1 MLKWAKFM
9 FKKIIEKSKTQIIH
23 TALLTFL
30 VALTFNVFF
39 FVKNTEALRVPGLA
53 VSFDADAH
61 FNGNQIINSLT
72 QTEDHPMNL
81 TVTTDNTTGYKV
93 MISTQT
99 NETAMTS
106 ATNSDRIN
114 SISQNLTLTNFPSN
128 TWGIRLGNY
137 GEFMPIP
144 PASSPMMLVQN
155 SSKPVTNTDTHQV
168 DMGLKLAPNLSS
180 GEYTNTLMVTV
191 ITNDYPPRAL
201 ALPGLFWRN
210 SMKDAAGGLDRV
222 KHFARSIFPPNPGDG
237 AVHLE
242 DDGTSDTE
250 ILGWFDPASE
260 TFYYY
265 SEADKV
271 ELHSDS
277 SNMFLDLVNLADID
291 LSGFDTRDVT
301 NMQNMFRNIAVTSLD
316 LSSFNTENVTD
327 MTGMFCDVDNLT
339 SLDLTPF
346 NTSNV
351 TDMHYMFTNMSSL
364 TSLNLSRMNT
374 SKVTNMTGM
383 FWRVKNLPALDLS
396 RFDTRN
402 VTDMSNM
409 FLFAE
414 KITNLDLSSFD
425 TSKVT
430 TMSDMFNSMISLA
443 NLKFSKKFNT
453 SQVQNMQGMFANLM
467 NIQEIDLSQANFDT
481 SNVTNFYG
489 MFMYGLHASSPS
501 KLQRIFVEAG
511 KDFNTSKAAPTN
523 YAQNINS
530 QIFSDQLLLR
540 GGNGSYVPNPA
551 YADLSW
557 LHIDRGAAQPG
568 YFTAK

>member
-1 MLKWAKFM
+1 M

-30 VALTFNVFF
+30 VALTFNIFF
-39 FVKNTEALRVPGLA
+39 FVKNTAALRVPGLA
-53 VSFDADAH
+53 VSFDADAQI
-61 FNGNQIINSLT
+61 NGNQIINSLT

-81 TVTTDNTTGYKV
+81 TVTTDNTTGYQV
-93 MISTQT
+93 MISAQT

-155 SSKPVTNTDTHQV
+155 SSKPITNTDTHQV
-168 DMGLKLAPNLSS
+168 DMGLKLSSNLSS

-201 ALPGLFWRN
+201 ALPGLYWRN
-210 SMKDAAGGLDRV
+210 AMKDTSGGFNQV
-222 KHFARSIFPPNPGDG
+222 KHFARSMTPPTAGNNP
-237 AVHLE
+237 VHLE

-250 ILGWFDPASE
+250 ILGWFDSASE

-265 SEADKV
+265 SLADKV
-271 ELHSDS
+271 ELNSNS
-277 SNMFLDLVNLADID
+277 SNMFLDLVNLADIE
-291 LSGFDTRDVT
+291 LSGLNTLNVT
-301 NMQNMFRNIAVTSLD
+301 SMQSMFRNIAVTNLD
-316 LSSFNTENVTD
+316 LSSLQTENVTD
-327 MTGMFCDVDNLT
+327 MSGMFYDAKNIT
-339 SLDLTPF
+339 SLDLAPL

-364 TSLNLSRMNT
+364 TSLNLSHINT
-374 SKVTNMTGM
+374 SKVTNMDGM
-383 FWRVKNLPALDLS
+383 FKGVKKLPTLDLS
-396 RFDTRN
+396 KFDTRN
-402 VTDMSNM
+402 VTNMSTM
-409 FLFAE
+409 FFYAE
-414 KITNLDLSSFD
+414 KLTSLDLSSFD

-430 TMSDMFNSMISLA
+430 TMFDMFNMMKSLT

-453 SQVQNMQGMFANLM
+453 GQVQNMQGMFANLM

-481 SNVTNFYG
+481 SNVTNFFG
-489 MFMYGLHASSPS
+489 MFAYYLHTTAPS
-501 KLQRIFVEAG
+501 KLQRIYVEAG

-530 QIFSDQLLLR
+530 QMFYDQLLLR
-540 GGNGSYVPNPA
+540 GGNGSFCWPRPD
-551 YADLSW
+551 YAELYW
-557 LHIDRGAAQPG
+557 LRIDRPEAPG

>member
-1 MLKWAKFM
+1 M
-9 FKKIIEKSKTQIIH
+9 FKKNIEKSKTQIIH

-30 VALTFNVFF
+30 VALTFNIFF

-137 GEFMPIP
+137 GKFMPIP
-144 PASSPMMLVQN
+144 PASSPMILVQN

-191 ITNDYPPRAL
+191 ITNDYQPRAL
-201 ALPGLFWRN
+201 AQSGLTWRN
-210 SMKDAAGGLDRV
+210 AMNETAGGLDRV
-222 KHFARSIFPPNPGDG
+222 KHFARSAFPPNPGDG

-250 ILGWFDPASE
+250 ILGWFDPTSE

-265 SEADKV
+265 SAADKV

-277 SNMFLDLVNLADID
+277 SSMFLDMVNLADID

-316 LSSFNTENVTD
+316 LSGFQTENVTNMAGVFYD
-327 MTGMFCDVDNLT
+327 AKNITN
-339 SLDLTPF
+339 LDLTPF

-351 TDMHYMFTNMSSL
+351 TDMHYMFTNMNSL
-364 TSLNLSRMNT
+364 TSLNLSHINT

-383 FWRVKNLPALDLS
+383 FWGVRNLPTLDIS
-396 RFDTRN
+396 KFDTRN
-402 VTDMSNM
+402 VTDMSQM
-409 FLFAE
+409 FLYAE
-414 KITNLDLSSFD
+414 RITNLDLSSFD

-430 TMSDMFNSMISLA
+430 TMFDMFNCMKSLT

-453 SQVQNMQGMFANLM
+453 GQVQNMQGMFANLM

-481 SNVTNFYG
+481 SNVTNFFG
-489 MFMYGLHASSPS
+489 MFTYYLHTTAPS
-501 KLQRIFVEAG
+501 KLQRIYVEAG

-557 LHIDRGAAQPG
+557 LRIDRGAAQPG

>member
-1 MLKWAKFM
+1 M
-9 FKKIIEKSKTQIIH
+9 FRKIIESSKTQIIYA
-23 TALLTFL
+23 ALLIL
-30 VALTFNVFF
+30 SVALTFNVFIF
-39 FVKNTEALRVPGLA
+39 AKNTAALRVPGLA
-53 VSFDADAH
+53 VSFGADAH

-72 QTEDHPMNL
+72 QSEDHPMNL
-81 TVTTDNTTGYKV
+81 TVTTDNTTGYQV
-93 MISTQT
+93 MISAQT

-106 ATNSDRIN
+106 TTNSDRIN

-201 ALPGLFWRN
+201 ALPGLYWRN
-210 SMKDAAGGLDRV
+210 SIKDTAGGFNQT
-222 KHFARSIFPPNPGDG
+222 KHFARSMTPPTAGDNP
-237 AVHLE
+237 VHLE

-265 SEADKV
+265 SEAEKV

-291 LSGFDTRDVT
+291 LSGFNTRGVAS
-301 NMQNMFRNIAVTSLD
+301 MQSMFRNIAVTNLD
-316 LSSFNTENVTD
+316 FSGFDTENVTD
-327 MTGMFCDVDNLT
+327 MSGMFYDAKNLT
-339 SLDLTPF
+339 NLDLTPL
-346 NTSNV
+346 NTSKV

-364 TSLNLSRMNT
+364 TSLNLSRINT
-374 SKVTNMTGM
+374 SQVTNMDGM
-383 FWRVKNLPALDLS
+383 FKFVKNLSTLDLS
-396 RFDTRN
+396 KFDTRN
-402 VTDMSNM
+402 VTNM
-409 FLFAE
+409 FDMFFFMQNL
-414 KITNLDLSSFD
+414 TSLDLSSFD
-425 TSKVT
+425 TSKVIN
-430 TMSDMFNSMISLA
+430 MSDMFNSMYAVENI
-443 NLKFSKKFNT
+443 KFSKKFNT
-453 SQVQNMQGMFANLM
+453 SQVENMQGMFANLM
-467 NIQEIDLSQANFDT
+467 NIQEIDLSQADFDT
-481 SNVTNFYG
+481 SNVRNFFG
-489 MFMYGLHASSPS
+489 MFMYGLTSPS
-501 KLQRIFVEAG
+501 KLQRIYVSAS

-523 YAQNINS
+523 YPQDINS
-530 QIFSDQLLLR
+530 QMFTNQLLLR
-540 GGNGSYVPNPA
+540 GSNGSYAPNPA
-551 YADLSW
+551 LADLSW
-557 LHIDRGAAQPG
+557 LRIDRGAAQPG

>member
-1 MLKWAKFM
+1 M

-53 VSFDADAH
+53 VSFDANAQI
-61 FNGNQIINSLT
+61 NGNQIINSLT

-144 PASSPMMLVQN
+144 PASSPIMLVQN

-168 DMGLKLAPNLSS
+168 DMGLKLAPNPSS
-180 GEYTNTLMVTV
+180 GEYANTLMVTV

-201 ALPGLFWRN
+201 TLSSLYWRN
-210 SMKDAAGGLDRV
+210 AMKDTSGGLDKI
-222 KHFARSIFPPNPGDG
+222 KHFARSMTPPTVVDNP
-237 AVHLE
+237 VHLE
-242 DDGTSDTE
+242 DDGTSDAE
-250 ILGWFDPASE
+250 VLGWFDPASE

-265 SEADKV
+265 SIADKV
-271 ELHSDS
+271 ELNYDS
-277 SNMFLDLVNLADID
+277 SYMFLDFTNLADID
-291 LSGFDTRDVT
+291 LSGLDTRSVI
-301 NMQNMFRNIAVTSLD
+301 NMQGMFRNAGLTSLD
-316 LSSFNTENVTD
+316 LSSFDTENVTD
-327 MTGMFCDVDNLT
+327 MSGMFYDVKNLT
-339 SLDLTPF
+339 NLDLTHL

-364 TSLNLSRMNT
+364 TSLNLSHMNT

-383 FWRVKNLPALDLS
+383 FWGVKNLPTLDLS
-396 RFDTRN
+396 KFDTRN
-402 VTDMSNM
+402 VTDMSQM
-409 FLFAE
+409 FLYAE
-414 KITNLDLSSFD
+414 KITNLDLSSLD

-430 TMSDMFNSMISLA
+430 KMFDMFNCMKSLT

-453 SQVQNMQGMFANLM
+453 GQVQNMQGMFANLM
-467 NIQEIDLSQANFDT
+467 NI
-481 SNVTNFYG
+481 
-489 MFMYGLHASSPS
+489 
-501 KLQRIFVEAG
+501 
-511 KDFNTSKAAPTN
+511 
-523 YAQNINS
+523 
-530 QIFSDQLLLR
+530 
-540 GGNGSYVPNPA
+540 
-551 YADLSW
+551 
-557 LHIDRGAAQPG
+557 
-568 YFTAK
+568 

>member
-1 MLKWAKFM
+1 M
-9 FKKIIEKSKTQIIH
+9 FIKIIERSKTQIIH

-30 VALTFNVFF
+30 VALTFNAFF

-53 VSFDADAH
+53 VSFDANAQI
-61 FNGNQIINSLT
+61 NGNQIINSLT
-72 QTEDHPMNL
+72 QSEDHPMNL
-81 TVTTDNTTGYKV
+81 TVTTDNTTGYQV
-93 MISTQT
+93 MISAQT

-106 ATNSDRIN
+106 AANSDRIN

-144 PASSPMMLVQN
+144 PASSPIMLVQN

-201 ALPGLFWRN
+201 ALPGLYWRN
-210 SMKDAAGGLDRV
+210 SRKDAAGGFNQA
-222 KHFARSIFPPNPGDG
+222 KHFARSMTPPTAGDNP
-237 AVHLE
+237 VHLE

-265 SEADKV
+265 SEAEKV

-291 LSGFDTRDVT
+291 LSGFNTRGVAS
-301 NMQNMFRNIAVTSLD
+301 MQSMFRNIAVTNLD
-316 LSSFNTENVTD
+316 FSGFDTENVTD
-327 MTGMFCDVDNLT
+327 MSGMFYDAKNLT
-339 SLDLTPF
+339 NLDLTPL
-346 NTSNV
+346 NTSKV

-364 TSLNLSRMNT
+364 TSLNLSRINT
-374 SKVTNMTGM
+374 SQVTNMDGM
-383 FWRVKNLPALDLS
+383 FKFVKNLSTLDLS
-396 RFDTRN
+396 KFDTRN
-402 VTDMSNM
+402 VTNM
-409 FLFAE
+409 FDMFFFMQNL
-414 KITNLDLSSFD
+414 TSLDLSSFD
-425 TSKVT
+425 TSKVIN
-430 TMSDMFNSMISLA
+430 MSDMFNSMYAVENI
-443 NLKFSKKFNT
+443 KFSKKFNT
-453 SQVQNMQGMFANLM
+453 SQVENMQGMFANLM
-467 NIQEIDLSQANFDT
+467 NIQEIDLSQADFDT
-481 SNVTNFYG
+481 SNVRNFFG
-489 MFMYGLHASSPS
+489 MFMYGLTSPS
-501 KLQRIFVEAG
+501 KLQRIYVSAS

-523 YAQNINS
+523 YPQDINS
-530 QIFSDQLLLR
+530 QMFTNQLLLR
-540 GGNGSYVPNPA
+540 GSNGSYAPNPA
-551 YADLSW
+551 LADLSW
-557 LHIDRGAAQPG
+557 LRIDRGAAQPG

>member
-1 MLKWAKFM
+1 MLKWTKFM
-9 FKKIIEKSKTQIIH
+9 FKKNIEKSKTQIIH

-30 VALTFNVFF
+30 VALTFNIFF

-61 FNGNQIINSLT
+61 INGNQIINSLT
-72 QTEDHPMNL
+72 QSEDHPMNL

-144 PASSPMMLVQN
+144 PASSPIILVQN

-201 ALPGLFWRN
+201 TLSSLYWRN
-210 SMKDAAGGLDRV
+210 AMKDTSGGLDKI
-222 KHFARSIFPPNPGDG
+222 KHFARSMSPPTVVDNP
-237 AVHLE
+237 VHLE
-242 DDGTSDTE
+242 DDGTSDAE
-250 ILGWFDPASE
+250 VLGWFDPASE

-265 SEADKV
+265 SIADKV
-271 ELHSDS
+271 ELNYDS
-277 SNMFLDLVNLADID
+277 SYMFLDFTNLADID
-291 LSGFDTRDVT
+291 LSGLDTRSVI
-301 NMQNMFRNIAVTSLD
+301 NMQGMFRNTGLTSLD
-316 LSSFNTENVTD
+316 LSSFDTENVTD
-327 MTGMFCDVDNLT
+327 M
-339 SLDLTPF
+339 S
-346 NTSNV
+346 
-351 TDMHYMFTNMSSL
+351 
-364 TSLNLSRMNT
+364 
-374 SKVTNMTGM
+374 GM
-383 FWRVKNLPALDLS
+383 FWGVKNLPTLDLS
-396 RFDTRN
+396 KFDTRN
-402 VTDMSNM
+402 VTDMSQM
-409 FLFAE
+409 FFQAE
-414 KITNLDLSSFD
+414 KLTNLDLSSFD

-430 TMSDMFNSMISLA
+430 TMFDMFNSMRSLT

-453 SQVQNMQGMFANLM
+453 GQVQNMQGMFANLM
-467 NIQEIDLSQANFDT
+467 NIQEIDLSQADFDT
-481 SNVTNFYG
+481 SNVRNFFG
-489 MFMYGLHASSPS
+489 MFMYGLTSPS
-501 KLQRIFVEAG
+501 KLQRIYVSAS

-523 YAQNINS
+523 YPQNINS
-530 QIFSDQLLLR
+530 QMFTNQLLLR
-540 GGNGSYVPNPA
+540 GSNGSYAPNPA
-551 YADLSW
+551 LADLSW
-557 LHIDRGAAQPG
+557 LRIDRGAAQPG

>member
-1 MLKWAKFM
+1 MLKNH
-9 FKKIIEKSKTQIIH
+9 IINNLS
-23 TALLTFL
+23 LL
-30 VALTFNVFF
+30 VAFF
-39 FVKNTEALRVPGLA
+39 FSIFFLTSDTSALRVPGLA

-72 QTEDHPMNL
+72 QSENHPMNL

-93 MISTQT
+93 MISAQT

-201 ALPGLFWRN
+201 ALPGLYWRN
-210 SMKDAAGGLDRV
+210 SMKDAAGGFDKI
-222 KHFARSIFPPNPGDG
+222 KHFARSVTPPTAGNNP
-237 AVHLE
+237 VHLE

-250 ILGWFDPASE
+250 ILGWFDSASE

-265 SEADKV
+265 SLADKV
-271 ELHSDS
+271 ELN
-277 SNMFLDLVNLADID
+277 SNCLYMFLDHVNLADIE
-291 LSGFDTRDVT
+291 LSGFDTRSVT
-301 NMQNMFRNIAVTSLD
+301 NMQGMFRNTGLTSLD

-327 MTGMFCDVDNLT
+327 MAGMFYDVKNLT
-339 SLDLTPF
+339 NLDLTPF

-351 TDMHYMFTNMSSL
+351 TDMHYMFTNMNSL
-364 TSLNLSRMNT
+364 TSLNLSRINT
-374 SKVTNMTGM
+374 SKVTNMDGM
-383 FWRVKNLPALDLS
+383 FWGVRNLPTLDLS
-396 RFDTRN
+396 KFDTRN
-402 VTDMSNM
+402 VTNMSMM
-409 FLFAE
+409 FLYAE
-414 KITNLDLSSFD
+414 KITSLDLSSFD

-430 TMSDMFNSMISLA
+430 TMSDMFNSMISLT

-467 NIQEIDLSQANFDT
+467 NIQEIDLSQADFNT
-481 SNVTNFYG
+481 SNVTNFFGIFY
-489 MFMYGLHASSPS
+489 YGLHSVSPS
-501 KLQRIFVEAG
+501 KLRRIYVDAT
-511 KDFNTSKAAPTN
+511 KDFNLSSAKPVDYSKSINFHMFLGQFILHGGQGSSAPDPYT
-523 YAQNINS
+523 
-530 QIFSDQLLLR
+530 
-540 GGNGSYVPNPA
+540 
-551 YADLSW
+551 ADLSW
-557 LHIDRGAAQPG
+557 LRIDRGAAQPG

>member
-1 MLKWAKFM
+1 M
-9 FKKIIEKSKTQIIH
+9 FRKIIEKSKTQIIH

-30 VALTFNVFF
+30 VALTFNAFF
-39 FVKNTEALRVPGLA
+39 FAKNANPLRVPGIA

-72 QTEDHPMNL
+72 QSEDHPMNL

-144 PASSPMMLVQN
+144 PASSPIMLVQN

-201 ALPGLFWRN
+201 TLSSLYWRN
-210 SMKDAAGGLDRV
+210 AMKDTSGGLDKI
-222 KHFARSIFPPNPGDG
+222 KHFARSMTPPTVVDNP
-237 AVHLE
+237 VHLE
-242 DDGTSDTE
+242 DDGTSDAE
-250 ILGWFDPASE
+250 VLGWFDPASE

-265 SEADKV
+265 SIADKV
-271 ELHSDS
+271 ELNYDS
-277 SNMFLDLVNLADID
+277 SYMFLDFTNLADID
-291 LSGFDTRDVT
+291 LSGLDTRSVI
-301 NMQNMFRNIAVTSLD
+301 NMQGMFRNTGLTSLD
-316 LSSFNTENVTD
+316 LSSFDTENVTD
-327 MTGMFCDVDNLT
+327 MSGMFYDVKNLT
-339 SLDLTPF
+339 NLDLTHL

-364 TSLNLSRMNT
+364 TSLNLSRINT
-374 SKVTNMTGM
+374 SKVTNMDGM
-383 FWRVKNLPALDLS
+383 FWGVKNLPTLDLS
-396 RFDTRN
+396 KFDTRN
-402 VTDMSNM
+402 VTNMSMM
-409 FLFAE
+409 FIFAE

-430 TMSDMFNSMISLA
+430 TMSDMFNCMKSLT

-453 SQVQNMQGMFANLM
+453 GQVQNMQGMFANLM

-501 KLQRIFVEAG
+501 KLQRIYVEAG

-530 QIFSDQLLLR
+530 QIFNDQLLLR
-540 GGNGSYVPNPA
+540 GGNGSYTPNPA

-557 LHIDRGAAQPG
+557 LRIDRGVAQPG

>member
-1 MLKWAKFM
+1 M
-9 FKKIIEKSKTQIIH
+9 FRKIIEKSKTQIIH

-53 VSFDADAH
+53 VSFDADAQI
-61 FNGNQIINSLT
+61 NGNQIINSLT

-144 PASSPMMLVQN
+144 PASSPIILVQN

-191 ITNDYPPRAL
+191 ITSDYPPRAL
-201 ALPGLFWRN
+201 TLSSLYWRN
-210 SMKDAAGGLDRV
+210 AMKDTSGGLDKI
-222 KHFARSIFPPNPGDG
+222 KHFARSMSPPTVVDNP
-237 AVHLE
+237 VHLE
-242 DDGTSDTE
+242 DDGTSDAE
-250 ILGWFDPASE
+250 VLGWFDPASE

-265 SEADKV
+265 SIADKV
-271 ELHSDS
+271 ELNYDS
-277 SNMFLDLVNLADID
+277 SYMFLDFTNLADID
-291 LSGFDTRDVT
+291 LSGLDTRSVI
-301 NMQNMFRNIAVTSLD
+301 NMQGMFRNTGLTSLD
-316 LSSFNTENVTD
+316 LSSFDTENVTD
-327 MTGMFCDVDNLT
+327 MSGMFYDVKNLT
-339 SLDLTPF
+339 NLDLTHL
-346 NTSNV
+346 NASNV

-364 TSLNLSRMNT
+364 TSLNLSHMNT

-383 FWRVKNLPALDLS
+383 FWGVKNLPTLDLS
-396 RFDTRN
+396 KFDTRN
-402 VTDMSNM
+402 VTDMSQM
-409 FLFAE
+409 FLYAE
-414 KITNLDLSSFD
+414 KITNLDLSSLD

-430 TMSDMFNSMISLA
+430 KMFDMFNCMKSLT

-453 SQVQNMQGMFANLM
+453 GQVQNMQGMFANLM
-467 NIQEIDLSQANFDT
+467 NIQEIDLSQADFDT
-481 SNVTNFYG
+481 SNVRNFFG
-489 MFMYGLHASSPS
+489 MFMYGLTSPS
-501 KLQRIFVEAG
+501 KLQRIYVSAS

-530 QIFSDQLLLR
+530 QIFNDQLLLR
-540 GGNGSYVPNPA
+540 GGNGSYTPNPA

-557 LHIDRGAAQPG
+557 LRIDRGAAQPG

>member
-1 MLKWAKFM
+1 M
-9 FKKIIEKSKTQIIH
+9 
-23 TALLTFL
+23 
-30 VALTFNVFF
+30 
-39 FVKNTEALRVPGLA
+39 PGLA

-72 QTEDHPMNL
+72 QSEDHPMNL

-99 NETAMTS
+99 DETAMTS

-137 GEFMPIP
+137 DEFMPIP

-155 SSKPVTNTDTHQV
+155 SSKPVSGTDIHQV
-168 DMGLKLAPNLSS
+168 DMGLKLASNLSS
-180 GEYTNTLMVTV
+180 GEYANTLMVTV

-201 ALPGLFWRN
+201 ARPGLYWRN
-210 SMKDAAGGLDRV
+210 VINSIAGGLSQV
-222 KHFARSIFPPNPGDG
+222 KHFARSTTPPTASNSPS
-237 AVHLE
+237 HLE
-242 DDGTSDTE
+242 YDSTSDTE
-250 ILGWFDPASE
+250 IFGWFDPVIE

-265 SEADKV
+265 SLADKV
-271 ELHSDS
+271 ELHSNS
-277 SNMFLDLVNLADID
+277 SMMFLDLINLADID

-301 NMQNMFRNIAVTSLD
+301 NMQNMFRNTGLTSLD
-316 LSSFNTENVTD
+316 LSSLNTENVTD
-327 MTGMFCDVDNLT
+327 MAGMFYDVKNLT
-339 SLDLTPF
+339 SLDLTPL

-351 TDMHYMFTNMSSL
+351 TDMHYMFTNMNSL
-364 TSLNLSRMNT
+364 TSLNLSRINT

-383 FWRVKNLPALDLS
+383 FWGMRNLPTLDLS
-396 RFDTRN
+396 KFDTRN
-402 VTDMSNM
+402 VTDMSMM
-409 FLFAE
+409 FLYTE

-430 TMSDMFNSMISLA
+430 TMFHMFNMMKSLT
-443 NLKFSKKFNT
+443 NIRFSKNFNT
-453 SQVQNMQGMFANLM
+453 GQVQNMQCMFANLM
-467 NIQEIDLSQANFDT
+467 NIQEIDLSQADFDT
-481 SNVTNFYG
+481 SNVTNFFG
-489 MFMYGLHASSPS
+489 MFTYYLHTTAPS
-501 KLQRIFVEAG
+501 KLQRIYVEAG

-540 GGNGSYVPNPA
+540 GGNGSYTPNPA

-557 LHIDRGAAQPG
+557 LRIDRGAAQPG

>member
-1 MLKWAKFM
+1 M
-9 FKKIIEKSKTQIIH
+9 FRKIIERSKTQIIRI
-23 TALLTFL
+23 TLLTFL

-39 FVKNTEALRVPGLA
+39 FVKNTEALRVPTLA
-53 VSFDADAH
+53 VSIDSISRI
-61 FNGNQIINSLT
+61 NGTGIINSITQASVYSMAVTVYSDNLT
-72 QTEDHPMNL
+72 GYQATMSTED
-81 TVTTDNTTGYKV
+81 
-93 MISTQT
+93 

-106 ATNSDRIN
+106 VTNTDRIE
-114 SISQNLTLTNFPSN
+114 SISQNMPLVNFPNN
-128 TWGIRLGNY
+128 TWGIRLGDH
-137 GEFMPIP
+137 GDFVPIP
-144 PASSPMMLVQN
+144 PSSAPMMLAQLA
-155 SSKPVTNTDTHQV
+155 SKSVSNMDLHQV
-168 DMGLKLAPNLSS
+168 NVGVKLASNLAS
-180 GEYTNTLMVTV
+180 GQYTNSLVVSVVTH
-191 ITNDYPPRAL
+191 DYPPRAL
-201 ALPGLFWRN
+201 ALPGFTWRN
-210 SMKDAAGGLDRV
+210 AMNETAGGLDRV
-222 KHFARSIFPPNPGDG
+222 KHFARSMFPPNPGDG

-265 SEADKV
+265 SLADKV
-271 ELHSDS
+271 ELNSDS
-277 SNMFLDLVNLADID
+277 SNMFLDMVNLADID

-301 NMQNMFRNIAVTSLD
+301 SMQNMFRNIAVTSLD

-339 SLDLTPF
+339 SLDLTHL

-364 TSLNLSRMNT
+364 TSLNLSRINT

-383 FWRVKNLPALDLS
+383 FWGVKNLPTLDLS
-396 RFDTRN
+396 KFDTRN
-402 VTDMSNM
+402 VTDMSQM
-409 FLFAE
+409 FLYAE
-414 KITNLDLSSFD
+414 KITNLDLSSLD

-430 TMSDMFNSMISLA
+430 KMFDMFNCMKSLT

-453 SQVQNMQGMFANLM
+453 GQVQNMQGMFANLM
-467 NIQEIDLSQANFDT
+467 NIQEIDLSQADFDT

-489 MFMYGLHASSPS
+489 MFAYYLHTTAPS
-501 KLQRIFVEAG
+501 KLQRIYVEAG
-511 KDFNTSKAAPTN
+511 KDFNTLKAAPTN

-530 QIFSDQLLLR
+530 QIFNDQLLLR
-540 GGNGSYVPNPA
+540 GGNGSYTPNPA

-557 LHIDRGAAQPG
+557 LRIDRDAAQPG

>member
-1 MLKWAKFM
+1 MGSF
-9 FKKIIEKSKTQIIH
+9 FSIFF
-23 TALLTFL
+23 LTSN
-30 VALTFNVFF
+30 AS
-39 FVKNTEALRVPGLA
+39 ALRVPGLA

-72 QTEDHPMNL
+72 QSEDHPMNL

-114 SISQNLTLTNFPSN
+114 SISQNLPLTNFPSN
-128 TWGIRLGNY
+128 TWGIRLGDY

-155 SSKPVTNTDTHQV
+155 SSKPLTNTDTHQV

-201 ALPGLFWRN
+201 ALPGLYWRN
-210 SMKDAAGGLDRV
+210 AMKDAAGGFNQV
-222 KHFARSIFPPNPGDG
+222 KHFARSMSPPTAGDNP
-237 AVHLE
+237 VHLE
-242 DDGTSDTE
+242 DDSTSDTE

-265 SEADKV
+265 SAADKV
-271 ELHSDS
+271 ELHSNS
-277 SNMFLDLVNLADID
+277 SMMFLDLVNLADID
-291 LSGFDTRDVT
+291 LSGLNTINVT
-301 NMQNMFRNIAVTSLD
+301 SMQSMFRNIAVTNLD
-316 LSSFNTENVTD
+316 LSGFQTENVTD
-327 MTGMFCDVDNLT
+327 MSGMFFDAKNIT
-339 SLDLTPF
+339 NFDLTPL
-346 NTSNV
+346 NTGNV

-364 TSLNLSRMNT
+364 TSLNLFHMDT
-374 SKVTNMTGM
+374 SKVTNMDGM
-383 FWRVKNLPALDLS
+383 FKFCKNLPSIDLS

-414 KITNLDLSSFD
+414 KITSLDLSSFD

-430 TMSDMFNSMISLA
+430 TMFDMFNSMKSLT

-453 SQVQNMQGMFANLM
+453 GQVQNMQGMFANLM

-481 SNVTNFYG
+481 SNVTNFFG
-489 MFMYGLHASSPS
+489 MFAYYLHTTAPS
-501 KLQRIFVEAG
+501 KLQRIYVEAG

-530 QIFSDQLLLR
+530 QMFYDQLLLR
-540 GGNGSYVPNPA
+540 GGNGSFCWPRPD
-551 YADLSW
+551 YAELYW
-557 LHIDRGAAQPG
+557 LRIDRPEAPG

>member
-1 MLKWAKFM
+1 MLKNH
-9 FKKIIEKSKTQIIH
+9 IINKLS
-23 TALLTFL
+23 LSLSLL
-30 VALTFNVFF
+30 VAFF
-39 FVKNTEALRVPGLA
+39 FSIFFLTSNTSALRVPGLA
-53 VSFDADAH
+53 VSFDADAQI
-61 FNGNQIINSLT
+61 NGNQIINSPT
-72 QTEDHPMNL
+72 QSEDHPMNL
-81 TVTTDNTTGYKV
+81 TVTTDNTTGYRV

-99 NETAMTS
+99 DETAMTN

-114 SISQNLTLTNFPSN
+114 SISQNLTLTDFPSN

-144 PASSPMMLVQN
+144 PASSPIMLVQN

-201 ALPGLFWRN
+201 ALPGLYWRN
-210 SMKDAAGGLDRV
+210 AMKDAAGGFNQV
-222 KHFARSIFPPNPGDG
+222 KHFARSMSPPTAGDNP
-237 AVHLE
+237 VHLE
-242 DDGTSDTE
+242 DDSTSDTE

-265 SEADKV
+265 SAADKV
-271 ELHSDS
+271 ELHSNS
-277 SNMFLDLVNLADID
+277 SMMFLDLVNLADID
-291 LSGFDTRDVT
+291 LSGFDTLGT
-301 NMQNMFRNIAVTSLD
+301 TSMQSMFRNIAVTNLD
-316 LSSFNTENVTD
+316 LSGFQTENVTD
-327 MTGMFCDVDNLT
+327 MSGMFFDVKNLT
-339 SLDLTPF
+339 NLDLTPL

-364 TSLNLSRMNT
+364 TLLNLSHMNT
-374 SKVTNMTGM
+374 SKVTNMDGM
-383 FWRVKNLPALDLS
+383 FKFCKNLPSIDLS
-396 RFDTRN
+396 TFDTRN
-402 VTDMSNM
+402 VTNMSDM
-409 FLFAE
+409 FLYAE
-414 KITNLDLSSFD
+414 KLTNLDLSSFD

-430 TMSDMFNSMISLA
+430 TMFNMFNLMKSLT

-481 SNVTNFYG
+481 SNVTNFFG
-489 MFMYGLHASSPS
+489 MFTYYLHTTAPS
-501 KLQRIFVEAG
+501 KLQRIYVEAG

-530 QIFSDQLLLR
+530 QIFNDQLLLR
-540 GGNGSYVPNPA
+540 GGNGSYLPNPA

-557 LHIDRGAAQPG
+557 LRIDRGAAQPG

>member
-1 MLKWAKFM
+1 MLKNH
-9 FKKIIEKSKTQIIH
+9 IINKLSLSLS
-23 TALLTFL
+23 LLVVSF
-30 VALTFNVFF
+30 FSVFF
-39 FVKNTEALRVPGLA
+39 LTSNTSALRVSGLA
-53 VSFDADAH
+53 VSFDADAQI
-61 FNGNQIINSLT
+61 NGNQIINSLT

-128 TWGIRLGNY
+128 TWGIRLGDY

-144 PASSPMMLVQN
+144 PASSPIMLVQN

-201 ALPGLFWRN
+201 TLSSLYWRN
-210 SMKDAAGGLDRV
+210 AMKDTSGGLDKI
-222 KHFARSIFPPNPGDG
+222 KHFARSMTPPTVVDNP
-237 AVHLE
+237 VHLE
-242 DDGTSDTE
+242 DDYTSDAE
-250 ILGWFDPASE
+250 VLGWFDPASE

-265 SEADKV
+265 SIADKV
-271 ELHSDS
+271 ELNYDS
-277 SNMFLDLVNLADID
+277 SYMFLDFTNLADID
-291 LSGFDTRDVT
+291 LSGLDTRSVI
-301 NMQNMFRNIAVTSLD
+301 NMQGMFRNTGLTSLD
-316 LSSFNTENVTD
+316 LSSFDTENVTD
-327 MTGMFCDVDNLT
+327 MSGMFYDVKNLT
-339 SLDLTPF
+339 SLDLTPL
-346 NTSNV
+346 NTSKV

-364 TSLNLSRMNT
+364 TSLNLSHMNT

-383 FWRVKNLPALDLS
+383 FWGVKNLPTLDLS
-396 RFDTRN
+396 KFDTRN
-402 VTDMSNM
+402 VTDMSQM
-409 FLFAE
+409 FFQVE
-414 KITNLDLSSFD
+414 KLANLDLSSFD

-430 TMSDMFNSMISLA
+430 TMFDMFNSMKSLT

-453 SQVQNMQGMFANLM
+453 GQVQNMQGMFANLM
-467 NIQEIDLSQANFDT
+467 NIQEIDLSQADFDT
-481 SNVTNFYG
+481 SNVRNFFG
-489 MFMYGLHASSPS
+489 MFMYGFSVPS
-501 KLQRIFVEAG
+501 KLQRIYVTAS
-511 KDFNTSKAAPTN
+511 KDFNTSKATPTN
-523 YAQNINS
+523 YPQNINS
-530 QIFSDQLLLR
+530 QMFTNQLLLR

-551 YADLSW
+551 LADLSW
-557 LHIDRGAAQPG
+557 LRIDRGATQPG

>member
-1 MLKWAKFM
+1 MLKNH
-9 FKKIIEKSKTQIIH
+9 IINNLSLSLS
-23 TALLTFL
+23 LL
-30 VALTFNVFF
+30 VVFF
-39 FVKNTEALRVPGLA
+39 FSIFFPTSNTSALRVPGLA
-53 VSFDADAH
+53 VSFDADAQI
-61 FNGNQIINSLT
+61 NGNQIINSPT
-72 QTEDHPMNL
+72 QSEDYLMNL
-81 TVTTDNTTGYKV
+81 TVTTDNTTGYQV
-93 MISTQT
+93 MISAQT

-106 ATNSDRIN
+106 ATSSDHIN

-144 PASSPMMLVQN
+144 PASSPIMLVQN

-168 DMGLKLAPNLSS
+168 DVGLKLASNLSS
-180 GEYTNTLMVTV
+180 GEYANTLMVTV

-201 ALPGLFWRN
+201 ARPGLYWRN
-210 SMKDAAGGLDRV
+210 VINSIAGGLSQV
-222 KHFARSIFPPNPGDG
+222 KHFARSTTPPTASNNPS
-237 AVHLE
+237 HLE
-242 DDGTSDTE
+242 YDSTSDTE
-250 ILGWFDPASE
+250 IFGWFDPVIE

-265 SEADKV
+265 SLADKV
-271 ELHSDS
+271 ELHSNS
-277 SNMFLDLVNLADID
+277 SMMFLDLINLADID

-301 NMQNMFRNIAVTSLD
+301 NMQNMFRNTGLTSLD
-316 LSSFNTENVTD
+316 LSSLNTENVID
-327 MTGMFCDVDNLT
+327 MAGMFYDVKNLT
-339 SLDLTPF
+339 NLDLTPL

-351 TDMHYMFTNMSSL
+351 TDMHYMFTNMNSL
-364 TSLNLSRMNT
+364 TSINLSRINT

-383 FWRVKNLPALDLS
+383 FWGVKSLPTLDLS
-396 RFDTRN
+396 KFDTRN
-402 VTDMSNM
+402 VTDMSQM
-409 FLFAE
+409 FLYAE

-430 TMSDMFNSMISLA
+430 TMFNMFNMMKSLT

-481 SNVTNFYG
+481 SNVTNFFG
-489 MFMYGLHASSPS
+489 MFTYYLHTTAPS
-501 KLQRIFVEAG
+501 KLQRIYVEAG

-557 LHIDRGAAQPG
+557 LRIDRGAAQPG

>member
-1 MLKWAKFM
+1 MLKNH
-9 FKKIIEKSKTQIIH
+9 IINKLS
-23 TALLTFL
+23 LL
-30 VALTFNVFF
+30 VVFF
-39 FVKNTEALRVPGLA
+39 FSIFFLTSNTSALRVPGLA
-53 VSFDADAH
+53 VSFDANAQI
-61 FNGNQIINSLT
+61 NGNQIINSPT
-72 QTEDHPMNL
+72 QSEDCPINL

-99 NETAMTS
+99 NETAMTN

-114 SISQNLTLTNFPSN
+114 SISQNLTLTDFPSN

-144 PASSPMMLVQN
+144 PASSPIMLVQN
-155 SSKPVTNTDTHQV
+155 SSKPVSGTDTHQV

-180 GEYTNTLMVTV
+180 GEYANTLMVTV

-201 ALPGLFWRN
+201 ARPGPYWRN
-210 SMKDAAGGLDRV
+210 VINSTAGGLSQV
-222 KHFARSIFPPNPGDG
+222 KHFARSTTPPTASNNPS
-237 AVHLE
+237 HLE
-242 DDGTSDTE
+242 DDSTSDTE
-250 ILGWFDPASE
+250 ILGWFNSASE

-265 SEADKV
+265 SLADKV
-271 ELHSDS
+271 ELNSNS

-301 NMQNMFRNIAVTSLD
+301 NMQSMFRNIAVASLD
-316 LSSFNTENVTD
+316 LSGFQTENVTD
-327 MTGMFCDVDNLT
+327 MSGMFFDAKNIT
-339 SLDLTPF
+339 NLDLTPL
-346 NTSNV
+346 NTGNV

-364 TSLNLSRMNT
+364 TSLNLSRINT

-383 FWRVKNLPALDLS
+383 FWGVKNLPTLDLS
-396 RFDTRN
+396 KFDTRN
-402 VTDMSNM
+402 VTDMSQM
-409 FLFAE
+409 FLYAE
-414 KITNLDLSSFD
+414 KIANLDLSSFD

-430 TMSDMFNSMISLA
+430 TMFNMFNLMKSLT

-453 SQVQNMQGMFANLM
+453 GQVQNMQGMFANLM

-481 SNVTNFYG
+481 SNVTNFFG
-489 MFMYGLHASSPS
+489 MFTYYLHTTAPS
-501 KLQRIFVEAG
+501 KLQRIYVEAG

-530 QIFSDQLLLR
+530 QIFNDQLLLR
-540 GGNGSYVPNPA
+540 GGNGSYLPNPA

-557 LHIDRGAAQPG
+557 LRIDRGAAQPG

>member
-1 MLKWAKFM
+1 M
-9 FKKIIEKSKTQIIH
+9 FKQIIKILKLPIFQSISLV
-23 TALLTFL
+23 LLL
-30 VALTFNVFF
+30 VLNFNVFF
-39 FVKNTEALRVPGLA
+39 FVKNTAALRVPGLA
-53 VSFDADAH
+53 VSFDADAQI
-61 FNGNQIINSLT
+61 NGNQIINSLT
-72 QTEDHPMNL
+72 QSEDHPMNL

-106 ATNSDRIN
+106 AANSDRIN

-201 ALPGLFWRN
+201 TLSSLYWRN
-210 SMKDAAGGLDRV
+210 AMKDTSGGLDKI
-222 KHFARSIFPPNPGDG
+222 KHFARSMTPPTVVDNP
-237 AVHLE
+237 VHLE
-242 DDGTSDTE
+242 DDGTSDAE
-250 ILGWFDPASE
+250 VLGWFDPASE

-265 SEADKV
+265 STADKV
-271 ELHSDS
+271 ELNYDS
-277 SNMFLDLVNLADID
+277 SYMFLDFTNLADID
-291 LSGFDTRDVT
+291 LSGLDTRSVI
-301 NMQNMFRNIAVTSLD
+301 NMQGMFRNTGLTSLD

-327 MTGMFCDVDNLT
+327 MSGMFYDVKNLT
-339 SLDLTPF
+339 NLDLTPF

-364 TSLNLSRMNT
+364 TSLNLSHMNT

-383 FWRVKNLPALDLS
+383 FWGVKNLPTLDLS
-396 RFDTRN
+396 KFDTRN
-402 VTDMSNM
+402 VTDMSQM
-409 FLFAE
+409 FLYAE
-414 KITNLDLSSFD
+414 KITNLDLSSLD

-430 TMSDMFNSMISLA
+430 KMFDMFNCMKSLT

-453 SQVQNMQGMFANLM
+453 GQVQNMQGMFANLM
-467 NIQEIDLSQANFDT
+467 NIQEIDLSQADFDT

-489 MFMYGLHASSPS
+489 MFAYYLHTTAPS
-501 KLQRIFVEAG
+501 KLQRIYVEAG

-530 QIFSDQLLLR
+530 QIFNDQLLLR
-540 GGNGSYVPNPA
+540 GGNGSYTPNPA

-557 LHIDRGAAQPG
+557 LRIDRGAAQPG

>member
-1 MLKWAKFM
+1 M
-9 FKKIIEKSKTQIIH
+9 FKKIIEKSKTQIIY
-23 TALLTFL
+23 TTLLTFL

-39 FVKNTEALRVPGLA
+39 FVKNTEALRVPALA
-53 VSFDADAH
+53 VSIDSIPR
-61 FNGNQIINSLT
+61 FNGNEIINSTTRTSEYFMNVIVYSDNLT
-72 QTEDHPMNL
+72 GYQATMSTED
-81 TVTTDNTTGYKV
+81 
-93 MISTQT
+93 

-106 ATNSDRIN
+106 GTNADRIE
-114 SISQNLTLTNFPSN
+114 SISQNTPLVNFPSN
-128 TWGIRLGNY
+128 TWGIRLGNH
-137 GEFMPIP
+137 GDFSPIP
-144 PASSPMMLVQN
+144 PASNPIVVAQLG
-155 SSKPVTNTDTHQV
+155 SKSVSNRDLHQV
-168 DMGLKLAPNLSS
+168 TLGVKLASNLSS
-180 GEYTNTLMVTV
+180 GQYSSILTVSVVTH
-191 ITNDYPPRAL
+191 DYPPRAL
-201 ALPGLFWRN
+201 AQSGFTWRN
-210 SMKDAAGGLDRV
+210 AMKDTSGGLDKI
-222 KHFARSIFPPNPGDG
+222 KHFTRSVFPPTAGDNP
-237 AVHLE
+237 VHLE

-265 SEADKV
+265 SLADKV
-271 ELHSDS
+271 ELNSDS
-277 SNMFLDLVNLADID
+277 SNMFLDMVNLADID

-339 SLDLTPF
+339 SLDLTPL

-383 FWRVKNLPALDLS
+383 FWRVKNLPTLDLS

-467 NIQEIDLSQANFDT
+467 NIQEIDLSQASFDT

-501 KLQRIFVEAG
+501 KLQRIYVEAG

-530 QIFSDQLLLR
+530 QIFNDQLLLR
-540 GGNGSYVPNPA
+540 GGSGSYVPNPA

-557 LHIDRGAAQPG
+557 LRIDRGAAQPG

>member
-1 MLKWAKFM
+1 MPA
-9 FKKIIEKSKTQIIH
+9 
-23 TALLTFL
+23 
-30 VALTFNVFF
+30 
-39 FVKNTEALRVPGLA
+39 LA
-53 VSFDADAH
+53 VSFSSTPRI
-61 FNGNQIINSLT
+61 NGTAIINSAT
-72 QTEDHPMNL
+72 QTATYLMAVTVYSDNL
-81 TVTTDNTTGYKV
+81 TSYQAT
-93 MISTQT
+93 ISTED

-106 ATNSDRIN
+106 VINTDRIE
-114 SISQNLTLTNFPSN
+114 SISQNTPLVNFPTN
-128 TWGIRLGNY
+128 TWGIRLEDY
-137 GEFMPIP
+137 GDFVPIS
-144 PASSPMMLVQN
+144 PASAPMTLALLG
-155 SSKPVTNTDTHQV
+155 SKSVTNRDLYQMNV
-168 DMGLKLAPNLSS
+168 GLKLASNLTS
-180 GEYTNTLMVTV
+180 GQYTNSLVVSVVTH
-191 ITNDYPPRAL
+191 DYPPRAL
-201 ALPGLFWRN
+201 AQSGLTWRN
-210 SMKDAAGGLDRV
+210 AMNETAGGLDRV

-250 ILGWFDPASE
+250 ILGWFDPSSE

-265 SEADKV
+265 SIADKV

-316 LSSFNTENVTD
+316 FSSFYTENVTD
-327 MTGMFCDVDNLT
+327 MSGMFYDIKNLT
-339 SLDLTPF
+339 NLDLTPL
-346 NTSNV
+346 NTSKV

-364 TSLNLSRMNT
+364 TSLNLSHMNT

-383 FWRVKNLPALDLS
+383 FWGVKNLPTLDLS
-396 RFDTRN
+396 KFDTRN
-402 VTDMSNM
+402 VKDMSQM
-409 FLFAE
+409 FLYAE
-414 KITNLDLSSFD
+414 KLTNLDLSSFD

-430 TMSDMFNSMISLA
+430 TMFDMFNSMRSLT

-453 SQVQNMQGMFANLM
+453 GQVQNMQGMFANLM

-481 SNVTNFYG
+481 SNVTNFFG
-489 MFMYGLHASSPS
+489 MFTYYLHTTAPS
-501 KLQRIFVEAG
+501 KLQRIYVEAG

-530 QIFSDQLLLR
+530 QIFNDQLLLR
-540 GGNGSYVPNPA
+540 GGNGSYTPNPA

-557 LHIDRGAAQPG
+557 LRIDRGAAQPG

>member
-1 MLKWAKFM
+1 MLKNH
-9 FKKIIEKSKTQIIH
+9 IINKLS
-23 TALLTFL
+23 LSLSLL
-30 VALTFNVFF
+30 VAFF
-39 FVKNTEALRVPGLA
+39 FSIFFLTSNTSALRVPGLA
-53 VSFDADAH
+53 VSFDADAQI
-61 FNGNQIINSLT
+61 NGNQIINSPT
-72 QTEDHPMNL
+72 QSEDHPMNL
-81 TVTTDNTTGYKV
+81 TVTTDNTTGYRV

-99 NETAMTS
+99 DETAMTN

-114 SISQNLTLTNFPSN
+114 SISQNLTLTDFPSN

-144 PASSPMMLVQN
+144 PASSPIMLVQN

-201 ALPGLFWRN
+201 ALPGLYWRN
-210 SMKDAAGGLDRV
+210 AMKDAAGGFNQV
-222 KHFARSIFPPNPGDG
+222 KHFARSMSPPTTGDNP
-237 AVHLE
+237 VHLE
-242 DDGTSDTE
+242 DDGASDTE
-250 ILGWFDPASE
+250 ILGWFDPAVE

-265 SEADKV
+265 SLADKV
-271 ELHSDS
+271 ELNGDS
-277 SNMFLDLVNLADID
+277 SYMFLDFINLADID
-291 LSGFDTRDVT
+291 LSGFDTRSVV
-301 NMQNMFRNIAVTSLD
+301 NMQGMFRNTGLTSLD
-316 LSSFNTENVTD
+316 LSSFDTENVTD
-327 MTGMFCDVDNLT
+327 MSGMFYDVKNLT
-339 SLDLTPF
+339 NLDLTHL

-364 TSLNLSRMNT
+364 TSLNLSHMNT
-374 SKVTNMTGM
+374 SKVTNMNGM
-383 FWRVKNLPALDLS
+383 FWGVKNLPTLDLYK
-396 RFDTRN
+396 FDTRN
-402 VTDMSNM
+402 VTDMSQM
-409 FLFAE
+409 FLYAE
-414 KITNLDLSSFD
+414 KITNLDLSSFN

-430 TMSDMFNSMISLA
+430 TMFDMFNSMKSLT

-453 SQVQNMQGMFANLM
+453 GQVQNMQGMFANLM
-467 NIQEIDLSQANFDT
+467 NIQEIDLSQADFDT
-481 SNVTNFYG
+481 SNVTNFFG
-489 MFMYGLHASSPS
+489 MFTYYLHTTAPS
-501 KLQRIFVEAG
+501 KLQRIYVEAG

-530 QIFSDQLLLR
+530 QIFNDQLLLR
-540 GGNGSYVPNPA
+540 GGNGSYTPNPA

>member
-1 MLKWAKFM
+1 M
-9 FKKIIEKSKTQIIH
+9 FRKIIEKSKTQIIH

-30 VALTFNVFF
+30 VALTFNAFF
-39 FVKNTEALRVPGLA
+39 FVKNTEALRVPALA

-72 QTEDHPMNL
+72 QSEDHPMNL
-81 TVTTDNTTGYKV
+81 TVTTDNTTGYQV
-93 MISTQT
+93 MISAQT

-144 PASSPMMLVQN
+144 PASSPIMLVQN

-201 ALPGLFWRN
+201 TLSSLYWRN
-210 SMKDAAGGLDRV
+210 AMKDTSGGLDKI
-222 KHFARSIFPPNPGDG
+222 KHFARSMTPPTVVDNP
-237 AVHLE
+237 VHLE
-242 DDGTSDTE
+242 DDGTSDAE
-250 ILGWFDPASE
+250 VLGWFDPASE

-265 SEADKV
+265 SIADKV
-271 ELHSDS
+271 ELNYDS
-277 SNMFLDLVNLADID
+277 SYMFLDFINLADID
-291 LSGFDTRDVT
+291 LSGFDTRSVI
-301 NMQNMFRNIAVTSLD
+301 NMQGMFRNTGLTSLD
-316 LSSFNTENVTD
+316 LSSFDTENVTD
-327 MTGMFCDVDNLT
+327 MSGMFYDVKNLT
-339 SLDLTPF
+339 NLDLTHL

-364 TSLNLSRMNT
+364 TSLNLSRINT

-383 FWRVKNLPALDLS
+383 FWGVKNLPTLDLS
-396 RFDTRN
+396 KFDTRN
-402 VTDMSNM
+402 VTDMSQM
-409 FLFAE
+409 FLQAE
-414 KITNLDLSSFD
+414 KLTNLDLSSFD

-430 TMSDMFNSMISLA
+430 TMFDMFNSMKSLTDIQ
-443 NLKFSKKFNT
+443 FSKKFNT
-453 SQVQNMQGMFANLM
+453 GHVQNMQGMFANLM
-467 NIQEIDLSQANFDT
+467 NIQEIDLSQADFDT
-481 SNVTNFYG
+481 SNVRNFFG
-489 MFMYGLHASSPS
+489 MFMYGFSTLS
-501 KLQRIFVEAG
+501 KLQRIYVEAG

-530 QIFSDQLLLR
+530 QIFNDQLLLR
-540 GGNGSYVPNPA
+540 GGNGSYTPNPA

>member
-1 MLKWAKFM
+1 M
-9 FKKIIEKSKTQIIH
+9 FRKIIEKSKTQIIH

-30 VALTFNVFF
+30 VALTFNAFF
-39 FVKNTEALRVPGLA
+39 FAKNTEALRVPGIA

-72 QTEDHPMNL
+72 QSEDHPMNL
-81 TVTTDNTTGYKV
+81 TVTTDNTTGYQV
-93 MISTQT
+93 MISAQT

-106 ATNSDRIN
+106 AANSDRIN

-144 PASSPMMLVQN
+144 PASSPIMLVQN

-201 ALPGLFWRN
+201 TLSSLYWRN
-210 SMKDAAGGLDRV
+210 AMKDTSGGLDKI
-222 KHFARSIFPPNPGDG
+222 KHFARSMSPPTVVDNP
-237 AVHLE
+237 VHLE
-242 DDGTSDTE
+242 DDGTSDAE
-250 ILGWFDPASE
+250 VLGWFNPASE

-265 SEADKV
+265 SLADKV
-271 ELHSDS
+271 ELNYDS
-277 SNMFLDLVNLADID
+277 SYMFLDFTNLADID
-291 LSGFDTRDVT
+291 LSGLDTRSVI
-301 NMQNMFRNIAVTSLD
+301 NMQGMFRNTGLTSLD
-316 LSSFNTENVTD
+316 LSSFDTENVTD
-327 MTGMFCDVDNLT
+327 MSGMFYDVKNLT
-339 SLDLTPF
+339 NLDLTHL

-364 TSLNLSRMNT
+364 TSLNLSHMNT

-383 FWRVKNLPALDLS
+383 FWGVKNLPTLDLS
-396 RFDTRN
+396 KFDTRN
-402 VTDMSNM
+402 VTDMSQM
-409 FLFAE
+409 FFQVE
-414 KITNLDLSSFD
+414 KLANLDLSSFD

-430 TMSDMFNSMISLA
+430 TMFDMFNSMKSLT

-453 SQVQNMQGMFANLM
+453 GQVQNMQGMFANLM
-467 NIQEIDLSQANFDT
+467 NIQEIDLSQADFDT
-481 SNVTNFYG
+481 SNVRNFFG
-489 MFMYGLHASSPS
+489 MFMYGLTSPS
-501 KLQRIFVEAG
+501 KLQRIYVSAS

-523 YAQNINS
+523 YPQDINS
-530 QIFSDQLLLR
+530 QMFTNQLLLR
-540 GGNGSYVPNPA
+540 GSNGSYAPNPA
-551 YADLSW
+551 LADLSW
-557 LHIDRGAAQPG
+557 LRIDRGAAQPG

>member
-1 MLKWAKFM
+1 M
-9 FKKIIEKSKTQIIH
+9 FKKNIEKSKTQIIH

-30 VALTFNVFF
+30 VALTFNIFF
-39 FVKNTEALRVPGLA
+39 FVKNTEALRVPSLA

-72 QTEDHPMNL
+72 QSEDHPMNL

-106 ATNSDRIN
+106 ATNPDRIN

-144 PASSPMMLVQN
+144 PASSPIMLVQN

-180 GEYTNTLMVTV
+180 GEYANTLMVTV

-201 ALPGLFWRN
+201 TLSSLYWRN
-210 SMKDAAGGLDRV
+210 AMKDTSGGLDKI
-222 KHFARSIFPPNPGDG
+222 KHFARSMSPPTVVDNP
-237 AVHLE
+237 VHLE
-242 DDGTSDTE
+242 DDGTSDAE
-250 ILGWFDPASE
+250 VLGWFDPASE

-265 SEADKV
+265 SIADKV
-271 ELHSDS
+271 ELNYDS
-277 SNMFLDLVNLADID
+277 SYMFLDFTNLADID
-291 LSGFDTRDVT
+291 LSGLDTRSVI
-301 NMQNMFRNIAVTSLD
+301 NMQGMFRNTGLTSLD
-316 LSSFNTENVTD
+316 LSSFDTENVTD
-327 MTGMFCDVDNLT
+327 MSGMFYDVKNLT
-339 SLDLTPF
+339 NLDLTHL

-364 TSLNLSRMNT
+364 TSLNLSHINT

-383 FWRVKNLPALDLS
+383 FWGVKNLPTLDLS
-396 RFDTRN
+396 KFDTRN
-402 VTDMSNM
+402 VTDMSQM
-409 FLFAE
+409 FFQAE
-414 KITNLDLSSFD
+414 KLTNLDLSSFD

-430 TMSDMFNSMISLA
+430 TMFDMFNSMRSLT

-453 SQVQNMQGMFANLM
+453 GQVQNMQGMFANLM
-467 NIQEIDLSQANFDT
+467 NIQEIDLSQADFDT
-481 SNVTNFYG
+481 SNVRNFFG
-489 MFMYGLHASSPS
+489 MFMYGLTSPS
-501 KLQRIFVEAG
+501 KLQRIYVSAS

-523 YAQNINS
+523 YPQNINS
-530 QIFSDQLLLR
+530 QMFTNQLLLR
-540 GGNGSYVPNPA
+540 GSNGSYAPNPA
-551 YADLSW
+551 LADLSW
-557 LHIDRGAAQPG
+557 LRIDRGAAQPG

>member
-1 MLKWAKFM
+1 M
-9 FKKIIEKSKTQIIH
+9 FRKIIEKSKTQIIH

-30 VALTFNVFF
+30 VALTFNAFF
-39 FVKNTEALRVPGLA
+39 FAKNTEALRVPGIA

-72 QTEDHPMNL
+72 QSEDHPMNL
-81 TVTTDNTTGYKV
+81 TVTTDNTTGYQV
-93 MISTQT
+93 MISAQT

-106 ATNSDRIN
+106 AANSDRIN

-144 PASSPMMLVQN
+144 PASSPIMLVQN

-201 ALPGLFWRN
+201 TLSSLYWRN
-210 SMKDAAGGLDRV
+210 AMKDTSGGLDKI
-222 KHFARSIFPPNPGDG
+222 KHFARSMSPPTVVDNP
-237 AVHLE
+237 VHLE
-242 DDGTSDTE
+242 DDGTSDAE
-250 ILGWFDPASE
+250 VLGWFNPASE

-265 SEADKV
+265 SLADKV
-271 ELHSDS
+271 ELNYDS
-277 SNMFLDLVNLADID
+277 SYMFLDFTNLDDID
-291 LSGFDTRDVT
+291 LSGLDTRSVI
-301 NMQNMFRNIAVTSLD
+301 NMQGMFRNTGLTSLD
-316 LSSFNTENVTD
+316 LSSFDTENVTD
-327 MTGMFCDVDNLT
+327 MSGMFYDVKNLT
-339 SLDLTPF
+339 NLDLTHL

-364 TSLNLSRMNT
+364 TSLNLSHMNT

-383 FWRVKNLPALDLS
+383 FWGVKNLPTLDLS
-396 RFDTRN
+396 KFDTRN
-402 VTDMSNM
+402 VTDMSQM
-409 FLFAE
+409 FFQVE
-414 KITNLDLSSFD
+414 KLANLDLSSFD

-430 TMSDMFNSMISLA
+430 TMFDMFNSMKSLT

-453 SQVQNMQGMFANLM
+453 GQVQNMQGMFANLM
-467 NIQEIDLSQANFDT
+467 NIQEIELSQADFDT
-481 SNVTNFYG
+481 SNVRNFFG
-489 MFMYGLHASSPS
+489 MFMYGFSVPS
-501 KLQRIFVEAG
+501 KLQRIYVTAS

-523 YAQNINS
+523 YPQNINS
-530 QIFSDQLLLR
+530 QMFTNQLLLR
-540 GGNGSYVPNPA
+540 GSNGSYAPNPA
-551 YADLSW
+551 LADLSW
-557 LHIDRGAAQPG
+557 LRIDRGAAQPG

>member
-1 MLKWAKFM
+1 MLKNH
-9 FKKIIEKSKTQIIH
+9 IINNLSLSLS
-23 TALLTFL
+23 LLVGSFFSIFFL
-30 VALTFNVFF
+30 TSNAS
-39 FVKNTEALRVPGLA
+39 ALRVPGLA

-72 QTEDHPMNL
+72 QSEDHPMNL

-114 SISQNLTLTNFPSN
+114 SISQNLPLTNFPSN
-128 TWGIRLGNY
+128 TWGIRLGDY

-155 SSKPVTNTDTHQV
+155 SSKPLTNTDTHQV
-168 DMGLKLAPNLSS
+168 DMDLKLAPNLSS

-201 ALPGLFWRN
+201 ALPGLYWRN
-210 SMKDAAGGLDRV
+210 AMKDTAGGFNQV
-222 KHFARSIFPPNPGDG
+222 KHFARSMSPPTAGDNP
-237 AVHLE
+237 VHLE
-242 DDGTSDTE
+242 DDSTSDTE

-265 SEADKV
+265 SAADKV
-271 ELHSDS
+271 ELHSNS
-277 SNMFLDLVNLADID
+277 SMMFLDLVNLADID
-291 LSGFDTRDVT
+291 LSGLNTINVT
-301 NMQNMFRNIAVTSLD
+301 SMQSMFRNIAATNLD
-316 LSSFNTENVTD
+316 LSGFQTENVTD
-327 MTGMFCDVDNLT
+327 MSGMFFDAKNIT
-339 SLDLTPF
+339 NLDLTPL
-346 NTSNV
+346 NTGNV
-351 TDMHYMFTNMSSL
+351 TDMHYIFTNMSSL
-364 TSLNLSRMNT
+364 TSLNLSHMDT
-374 SKVTNMTGM
+374 SKVTNMDGM
-383 FWRVKNLPALDLS
+383 FKFCKNLPTLDLS
-396 RFDTRN
+396 KFDTRN
-402 VTDMSNM
+402 VTDMSQM
-409 FLFAE
+409 FLYAE
-414 KITNLDLSSFD
+414 KIANLDLSSFD

-430 TMSDMFNSMISLA
+430 TMFNMFNLMKSLT

-453 SQVQNMQGMFANLM
+453 GQVQNMQGMFANLM

-481 SNVTNFYG
+481 SNVTNFFG
-489 MFMYGLHASSPS
+489 MFTYYLHTTAPS
-501 KLQRIFVEAG
+501 KLQRIYVEAG
-511 KDFNTSKAAPTN
+511 KDFNASKAAPTN

-530 QIFSDQLLLR
+530 QIFNDQLLLR
-540 GGNGSYVPNPA
+540 GGNGSYLPNPA

-557 LHIDRGAAQPG
+557 LRIDRGAAQPG

>member
-1 MLKWAKFM
+1 M

-39 FVKNTEALRVPGLA
+39 FVKNTAALRVPGLA
-53 VSFDADAH
+53 VSFDADAQI
-61 FNGNQIINSLT
+61 NGNQIINSLT
-72 QTEDHPMNL
+72 QSEDHPMNL

-106 ATNSDRIN
+106 VTNSDRIN

-144 PASSPMMLVQN
+144 PASSPIMLVQN

-201 ALPGLFWRN
+201 TLSSLYWRN
-210 SMKDAAGGLDRV
+210 AMKDTSGGLDKI
-222 KHFARSIFPPNPGDG
+222 KHFARSMTPPTVVDNP
-237 AVHLE
+237 VHLE
-242 DDGTSDTE
+242 DDGTSDAE
-250 ILGWFDPASE
+250 VLGWFDPASE

-265 SEADKV
+265 SIADKV
-271 ELHSDS
+271 ELNYDS
-277 SNMFLDLVNLADID
+277 SYMFLDFTNLADID
-291 LSGFDTRDVT
+291 LSGLDTRSVI
-301 NMQNMFRNIAVTSLD
+301 NMQGMFRNTGLTSLD
-316 LSSFNTENVTD
+316 LSSFDTENVTD
-327 MTGMFCDVDNLT
+327 MSGMFYDVKNLT
-339 SLDLTPF
+339 NLDLTHL

-364 TSLNLSRMNT
+364 TSLNLSHMNT

-383 FWRVKNLPALDLS
+383 FWGVKNLPTLDLS
-396 RFDTRN
+396 KFDTRN
-402 VTDMSNM
+402 VTDMSQM
-409 FLFAE
+409 FFQVE
-414 KITNLDLSSFD
+414 KLANLDLSSFD

-430 TMSDMFNSMISLA
+430 TMFDMFNSMKSLT

-453 SQVQNMQGMFANLM
+453 GQVQNMQGMFANLM
-467 NIQEIDLSQANFDT
+467 NIQEIDLSQADFDT
-481 SNVTNFYG
+481 SNVRNFFG
-489 MFMYGLHASSPS
+489 MFMYGFSVPS
-501 KLQRIFVEAG
+501 KLQRIYVTAS

-523 YAQNINS
+523 YPQNINS
-530 QIFSDQLLLR
+530 QMFTNQLLLR

-551 YADLSW
+551 LADLSW
-557 LHIDRGAAQPG
+557 LRIDRGATQPG

>member
-1 MLKWAKFM
+1 M
-9 FKKIIEKSKTQIIH
+9 FKQIIKILKLPIFQSISLV
-23 TALLTFL
+23 LLL
-30 VALTFNVFF
+30 VLNFNVFF
-39 FVKNTEALRVPGLA
+39 FVKNTAALRVPGLA
-53 VSFDADAH
+53 VSFDANAQI
-61 FNGNQIINSLT
+61 NGNQIIDSLT
-72 QTEDHPMNL
+72 QSEDYPMNL

-144 PASSPMMLVQN
+144 PASSPIMLVQN

-201 ALPGLFWRN
+201 AQSGLTWRN
-210 SMKDAAGGLDRV
+210 AMNETAGGLDRV
-222 KHFARSIFPPNPGDG
+222 KHFTRSIFPPNPGDG

-489 MFMYGLHASSPS
+489 MFMYGLHASNPS

-530 QIFSDQLLLR
+530 QIFNDQLLLR
-540 GGNGSYVPNPA
+540 GGNGSYTPNPA

-557 LHIDRGAAQPG
+557 LRIDRGAAQPG

>member
-1 MLKWAKFM
+1 MLKWTKFM

-30 VALTFNVFF
+30 VALTFNIFF

-72 QTEDHPMNL
+72 QSEDHPMNL

-144 PASSPMMLVQN
+144 PASSPIMLVQN

-201 ALPGLFWRN
+201 AQSGLTWRN
-210 SMKDAAGGLDRV
+210 AMKDTSGGFNQAKR
-222 KHFARSIFPPNPGDG
+222 FARSMTPPTAGDNP
-237 AVHLE
+237 VHLE

-250 ILGWFDPASE
+250 ILGWFDSASE

-265 SEADKV
+265 SLADKV

-277 SNMFLDLVNLADID
+277 SNMFLDLVNLADIE
-291 LSGFDTRDVT
+291 LSGLNTLNVT
-301 NMQNMFRNIAVTSLD
+301 SMQSMFRNIAVTSLD
-316 LSSFNTENVTD
+316 LSGFQTENVVD
-327 MTGMFCDVDNLT
+327 MSGMFFDAKNIT
-339 SLDLTPF
+339 SLDLTPL

-364 TSLNLSRMNT
+364 TSLNLSHINT
-374 SKVTNMTGM
+374 SKVTNMDGM
-383 FWRVKNLPALDLS
+383 FKGVKNLPTLDLS
-396 RFDTRN
+396 KFDTRN
-402 VTDMSNM
+402 VTDMSTM
-409 FLFAE
+409 FLYAE
-414 KITNLDLSSFD
+414 KITSLDLSSFD

-430 TMSDMFNSMISLA
+430 TMFDMFNSMKSLT

-453 SQVQNMQGMFANLM
+453 GQVQNMQGMFANLM

-481 SNVTNFYG
+481 SNVTNFFG
-489 MFMYGLHASSPS
+489 MFAYYLHTTAPS
-501 KLQRIFVEAG
+501 KLQRIYVEAG

-530 QIFSDQLLLR
+530 QMFYDQLLLR
-540 GGNGSYVPNPA
+540 GGNGSFCWPRPD
-551 YADLSW
+551 YAELYW
-557 LHIDRGAAQPG
+557 LRIDRPEAPG

>member
-1 MLKWAKFM
+1 M
-9 FKKIIEKSKTQIIH
+9 
-23 TALLTFL
+23 
-30 VALTFNVFF
+30 
-39 FVKNTEALRVPGLA
+39 PGLA
-53 VSFDADAH
+53 VSFDADAQI
-61 FNGNQIINSLT
+61 NGNQIINSLT
-72 QTEDHPMNL
+72 QSEDYPMNL

-93 MISTQT
+93 MISVQT

-114 SISQNLTLTNFPSN
+114 SISQNLPLTNFPSN

-155 SSKPVTNTDTHQV
+155 SSKPATNTDTHQV
-168 DMGLKLAPNLSS
+168 DMGLKLASNLSS

-201 ALPGLFWRN
+201 ALPGLYWRN
-210 SMKDAAGGLDRV
+210 AIKDTSGGFNQA
-222 KHFARSIFPPNPGDG
+222 KHFARSMTPPTASNNP
-237 AVHLE
+237 VHLE
-242 DDGTSDTE
+242 DDSTSDTE

-265 SEADKV
+265 SLADKV
-271 ELHSDS
+271 ELHSNS
-277 SNMFLDLVNLADID
+277 FGMFLDLVNLADID
-291 LSGFDTRDVT
+291 LSGFDTLGAT
-301 NMQNMFRNIAVTSLD
+301 SMQSMFRNIAVTSLD
-316 LSSFNTENVTD
+316 LSGFQTENVID
-327 MTGMFCDVDNLT
+327 MSGMFFDAKNITNLDLT
-339 SLDLTPF
+339 SL

-364 TSLNLSRMNT
+364 TSLNLSRINT

-383 FWRVKNLPALDLS
+383 FWGVKNLPTLDLS
-396 RFDTRN
+396 KFDTRN
-402 VTDMSNM
+402 VTYMSQM
-409 FLFAE
+409 FLYAE
-414 KITNLDLSSFD
+414 KITSLDLSSFD

-430 TMSDMFNSMISLA
+430 TMFDMFNCMKSLT
-443 NLKFSKKFNT
+443 NLKFSKRFNT
-453 SQVQNMQGMFANLM
+453 DQVQNMQGMFANLM
-467 NIQEIDLSQANFDT
+467 NIQEIDLSQADFNT
-481 SNVTNFYG
+481 SNVTNFFG
-489 MFMYGLHASSPS
+489 MFTYYLHTTAPS
-501 KLQRIFVEAG
+501 KLQRIYVEAG

-523 YAQNINS
+523 YTQNINS

-540 GGNGSYVPNPA
+540 GGNGSYLPNPA

-557 LHIDRGAAQPG
+557 LRIDRGAAQPG